1 MTDLTC
7 FKTYDIRGEI
17 DVNFTSKTAYKVGR
31 AVAQFFSAKNVIIGF
46 DARETSPLYAKA
58 VARGVT
64 DFGANVLDIGMA
76 GTEEMYWAVTAFSAC
91 AGIQI
96 TASHNPIN
104 YNGIKIVKAG
114 SKPLHLTKEYQL
126 IKELVKKD
134 EWINNCKKGAVKDYE
149 SKARKVYVEQIIKFL
164 NISFLKPLKIV
175 VNSGNGAAGPTFDAI
190 AKILTEQHAP
200 LDFVRVNHEPDSTF
214 PNGIPNPLLPENHA
228 ATGQIVK
235 SAQADFGIAFDG
247 DFDRCFFFDECGNFV
262 SSEYV
267 IGIFAMLFLEKEP
280 GAKIVHDPRTIWN
293 IQDIISKQ
301 DGVAVQSKT
310 GHVFIKENMRLN
322 NAIYGGEISAHHYF
336 RDFSYCDSGM
346 IPWLLMA
353 EFISRTGR
361 SLGNW
366 VRDRSNSFPSS
377 GEISFKINNKNA
389 AFKKVISLYEK
400 EAQIIDETDGLSMA
414 FEDWRFNLRAS
425 NTETLVRLN
434 VESTESSDNVTKY
447 VKKLSNILSDKKFK

>member
-1 MTDLTC
+1 MQEKL
-7 FKTYDIRGEI
+7 
-17 DVNFTSKTAYKVGR
+17 AH
-31 AVAQFFSAKNVIIGF
+31 
-46 DARETSPLYAKA
+46 YAKA
-58 VARGVT
+58 VARRCNRLGSKCI
-64 DFGANVLDIGMA
+64 GYRHGGYRRNVL
-76 GTEEMYWAVTAFSAC
+76 AVTAFSAC

-366 VRDRSNSFPSS
+366 V
-377 GEISFKINNKNA
+377 KT
-389 AFKKVISLYEK
+389 
-400 EAQIIDETDGLSMA
+400 AQFFSKFWGD
-414 FEDWRFNLRAS
+414 
-425 NTETLVRLN
+425 
-434 VESTESSDNVTKY
+434 
-447 VKKLSNILSDKKFK
+447 KLQNQQQKRCFQEGN